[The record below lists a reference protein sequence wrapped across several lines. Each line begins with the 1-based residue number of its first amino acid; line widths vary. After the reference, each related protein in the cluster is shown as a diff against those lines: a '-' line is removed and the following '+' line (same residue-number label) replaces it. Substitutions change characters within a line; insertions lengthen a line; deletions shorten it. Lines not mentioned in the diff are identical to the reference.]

1 MKLWIIAIGL
11 AIVAIAPVAYLVY
24 HYRFSSA
31 PAPHV
36 VADNSIIEFRVQK
49 STVLEPGAEIEVLA
63 CRVKDGYMFSLHL
76 AGDQWI
82 EAHLPVAT
90 SEEAKKVVTNWLQKA
105 SPPPPTVVLKRNV
118 GSYWIVDFH
127 VTVDGTRRSAVG
139 MLGEK
144 GLLLN

>member
-1 MKLWIIAIGL
+1 MKLWMIAIGL
-11 AIVAIAPVAYLVY
+11 ALVAIAPVAYLVY
-24 HYRFSSA
+24 HFRFGGDS
-31 PAPHV
+31 
-36 VADNSIIEFRVQK
+36 VAQHTVDTSIIDFRVQK
-49 STVLEPGAEIEVLA
+49 NTTLEPGNEIEVLE
-63 CRVKDGYMFSLHL
+63 CKVQDGYMFSLHL

-90 SEEAKKVVTNWLQKA
+90 KEEAKKIVTNWLQKA

-127 VTVDGTRRSAVG
+127 ITIDGSRRSAVG